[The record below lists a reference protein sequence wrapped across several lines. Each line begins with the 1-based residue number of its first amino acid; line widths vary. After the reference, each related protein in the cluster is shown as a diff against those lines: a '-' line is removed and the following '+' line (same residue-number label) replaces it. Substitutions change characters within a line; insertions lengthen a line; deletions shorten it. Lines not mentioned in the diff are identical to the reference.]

1 MESKRDR
8 KLDKLNNISRS
19 DLHFYKKV
27 MSKYQKGKKNLLYLP
42 VMIFRKNM
50 SYVLSQIINAKFKL
64 QLHFLNQS
72 LLFSLI
78 TKNIQG
84 MKALFRVKRPILQ
97 FLHEPDLLRNF
108 KSGHNT
114 FQMQYEASSVL
125 LKFLSY
131 DAYVKNTTSHL
142 RWIKNGDLSKQ
153 NETPWEY
160 YSVLEHKSSAIVSK
174 SDITLANTTHI
185 KKPQIWRTWLSDK
198 TLKAGQFSSYQK
210 NIKEF
215 HSLLELKLS
224 LILSKSNISLT
235 NKIPLHTNRYLF
247 NNIYQNAGAF
257 INRVNRYKHEVYV
270 SNFAP
275 LPKGHFLKE
284 TDSFYFRE
292 NRKIE
297 QAIELVKKI
306 AEEARET
313 VTKKS
318 VPGYSSGEK
327 DIGRQIDINRISDQV
342 YKMIDHKFKIEK
354 ERRGYL

>member
-1 MESKRDR
+1 M
-8 KLDKLNNISRS
+8 DKLKNISRS

-84 MKALFRVKRPILQ
+84 MKALFKVKRPILQ
-97 FLHEPDLLRNF
+97 LLREPDLLRNF
-108 KSGHNT
+108 KSGHNK
-114 FQMQYEASSVL
+114 FQMQYEAISVL

-131 DAYVKNTTSHL
+131 DTYVKITTTHL

-153 NETPWEY
+153 NETPWKY

-174 SDITLANTTHI
+174 SDITLANTI
-185 KKPQIWRTWLSDK
+185 YMKKPQIWRIWLSDK
-198 TLKAGQFSSYQK
+198 TLKAGQFSSNQK

-215 HSLLELKLS
+215 HSVLELKSS
-224 LILSKSNISLT
+224 LILSKSNILLT
-235 NKIPLHTNRYLF
+235 NKIPLHTSRYLF
-247 NNIYQNAGAF
+247 NNIYQNVGAF
-257 INRVNRYKHEVYV
+257 INHVNRYNHGVYV
-270 SNFAP
+270 SNFVP
-275 LPKGHFLKE
+275 LPKGHLLKE
-284 TDSFYFRE
+284 TDGLYFRE

-306 AEEARET
+306 AEETKET
-313 VTKKS
+313 VLRNS
-318 VPGYSSGEK
+318 ANSYSPEK
-327 DIGRQIDINRISDQV
+327 ADLHRQPDIHRISEQV
-342 YKMIDHKFKIEK
+342 YKMIDHKLKIEK